1 MIDDLY
7 QQHILDHAQHPRHY
21 GRLETDSETNPTDLT
36 ENSQSQN
43 ATNSADQAAW
53 QQTVEMANLSCGDEI
68 SVDVS
73 LDKKGIIKDI
83 AWRGD
88 GCAISRAAAS
98 ILSEW
103 AVGKPLRQVQDLSV
117 ADIVTKLGLESLSQ
131 SRVKCARLLIVALQK
146 VSYPPKD

>member
-21 GRLETDSETNPTDLT
+21 GRLETNSKTNLTD
-36 ENSQSQN
+36 NSQSQN
-43 ATNSADQAAW
+43 DANSADQSAW

-98 ILSEW
+98 IISEW

-117 ADIVTKLGLESLSQ
+117 AEIATKLGLESLSQ
-131 SRVKCARLLIVALQK
+131 SRIKCARLLVVALQK

>member
-21 GRLETDSETNPTDLT
+21 GRLENNSKTNLTD
-36 ENSQSQN
+36 NSQSQN
-43 ATNSADQAAW
+43 DANSADQSAW

-73 LDKKGIIKDI
+73 LDEKGIIKDI

-98 ILSEW
+98 IISEW

-117 ADIVTKLGLESLSQ
+117 AEIATKLGLESLSQ
-131 SRVKCARLLIVALQK
+131 SRIKCARLLVVALQK

>member
-21 GRLETDSETNPTDLT
+21 GWLENNSKTNLTD
-36 ENSQSQN
+36 NSQSQN
-43 ATNSADQAAW
+43 DANSADQSAW

-73 LDKKGIIKDI
+73 LDEKGIIKDI

-98 ILSEW
+98 IISEW

-117 ADIVTKLGLESLSQ
+117 AEIVTKLGLESLSQ
-131 SRVKCARLLIVALQK
+131 SRIKCARLLVVALQK